1 IHDQVKV
8 LNFFFEGANPI
19 LCNLV
24 SKSED
29 IKEISD
35 TNVYPNPFNEEIIVD
50 GISAGWSYQ
59 LSDLTGTALINGK
72 LSSSK
77 KISTTGIKNG
87 MYVLTFYG
95 QNKLKSFKLT
105 KI

>member
-1 IHDQVKV
+1 M
-8 LNFFFEGANPI
+8 
-19 LCNLV
+19 
-24 SKSED
+24 
-29 IKEISD
+29 
-35 TNVYPNPFNEEIIVD
+35 
-50 GISAGWSYQ
+50 
-59 LSDLTGTALINGK
+59 INGK